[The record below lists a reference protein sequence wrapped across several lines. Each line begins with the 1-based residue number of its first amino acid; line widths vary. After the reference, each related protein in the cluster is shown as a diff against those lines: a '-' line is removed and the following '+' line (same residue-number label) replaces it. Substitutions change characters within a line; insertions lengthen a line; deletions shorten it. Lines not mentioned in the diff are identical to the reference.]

1 MKRYGF
7 RKWLRNWLEQSDQDL
22 DISNKIS
29 SAKLR
34 VDDGLAGEPLRISVY
49 TASGGMIVETRTY
62 DRHKDRQNTNL
73 YIVNEGDDLG
83 NELGKIITMAS
94 LSR

>member
-1 MKRYGF
+1 MKKYGF
-7 RKWLRNWLEQSDQDL
+7 RKWLRNWLERPDQD
-22 DISNKIS
+22 SNIPNLTS

-34 VDDGLAGEPLRISVY
+34 VEDGLSGEPLRINVY

-62 DRHKDRQNTNL
+62 DRHKDRQNSNL